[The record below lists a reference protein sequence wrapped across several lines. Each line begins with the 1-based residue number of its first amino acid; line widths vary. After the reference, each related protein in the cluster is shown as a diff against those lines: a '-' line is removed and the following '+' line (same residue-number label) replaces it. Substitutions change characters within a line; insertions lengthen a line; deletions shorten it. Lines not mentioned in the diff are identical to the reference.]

1 MNVPFFPF
9 QRYIRTWIRPLLL
22 ICCTALVLTGCLGA
36 REINDMAIIS
46 GAAFDAGPEPDSY
59 QVSAEIVN
67 KNVNAAEGGSQ
78 SDKIQGVGG
87 TVSDAIRNCGYTDSR
102 TAYWSHAKVFIISR
116 ELAESRG
123 IGPLLDYAARN
134 YKARLSIDLMI
145 SGMNQA
151 DSVLELS
158 TASTNIKAF
167 DLEEM
172 LKNDLHS
179 SGAAPLKVYQ
189 AIDLL
194 NTEGIEMTVPIVQGR
209 PVSGSSG
216 STSKT
221 APEEGSKPSKSTDP
235 GGTNS
240 QETDFTQANNPGISS
255 GSQASSEEATSGSMA
270 YIAGTAAFRGDK
282 MVGTLSR
289 DETVS
294 LLFLQDRMEQT
305 ELSLPAH
312 QLSVAITNSK
322 TKWIPSFSP
331 EGITLVAQI
340 KADASVTQ
348 MKGNPLSDPRQRER
362 MSEEIGDAISSQC
375 LQLIQRVQS
384 QLKTDI
390 FGFGRII
397 NNTRPDLWQQVRERW
412 NTDGFPKVNAAVRT
426 EVHLNPGETTAG
438 QTVPS
443 SDESE
448 RNHCRTDGSFLR

>member
-1 MNVPFFPF
+1 
-9 QRYIRTWIRPLLL
+9 
-22 ICCTALVLTGCLGA
+22 
-36 REINDMAIIS
+36 MAIIS
-46 GAAFDAGPEPDSY
+46 GAAFDAGPGPSSY

-78 SDKIQGVGG
+78 SEKIQGVGD

-102 TAYWSHAKVFIISR
+102 KAYWSHAKVFIISR
-116 ELAESRG
+116 NLAESRG
-123 IGPLLDYAARN
+123 IGSLLDYTVRN
-134 YKARLSIDLMI
+134 YKARLSIDLLI
-145 SGMNQA
+145 SGMDQA

-172 LKNDLHS
+172 LRNNFHS

-194 NTEGIEMTVPIVQGR
+194 NTDGIEMTVPIVGGR
-209 PVSGSSG
+209 PISGSSASESG
-216 STSKT
+216 AALSESKDPSAKASESKDQGKNPSESDPPSGNPPTSN
-221 APEEGSKPSKSTDP
+221 PS
-235 GGTNS
+235 
-240 QETDFTQANNPGISS
+240 
-255 GSQASSEEATSGSMA
+255 SSEAQTGSMA

-289 DETVS
+289 DETIS
-294 LLFLQDRMEQT
+294 LLFLQNRIEQT

-312 QLSVAITNSK
+312 RLSVAITNSK

-348 MKGNPLSDPRQRER
+348 MKGDSLSDFSQRER
-362 MSEEIGDAISSQC
+362 MAEEIGDTISSDC
-375 LQLIQRVQS
+375 LQLIQHVQS

-390 FGFGRII
+390 FGFGKLIH
-397 NNTRPDLWQQVRERW
+397 NARPDVWEQVHNHW
-412 NTDGFPKVNAAVRT
+412 NTDGFPKVKVAVRT
-426 EVHLNPGETTAG
+426 DVHLNPGETTAG
-438 QTVPS
+438 HTILPS
-443 SDESE
+443 EES
-448 RNHCRTDGSFLR
+448 RQSTGKGDHS

>member
-9 QRYIRTWIRPLLL
+9 QRHIRTWIRPLLL

-209 PVSGSSG
+209 PVSGSFGAKSE
-216 STSKT
+216 T
-221 APEEGSKPSKSTDP
+221 APGELRKSD
-235 GGTNS
+235 
-240 QETDFTQANNPGISS
+240 DSS
-255 GSQASSEEATSGSMA
+255 GSQASSDEAPSGSMA

-362 MSEEIGDAISSQC
+362 MSEEIGDVISSQC

-438 QTVPS
+438 QTILS
-443 SDESE
+443 SGES
-448 RNHCRTDGSFLR
+448 HP